1 MSTGRKIFA
10 TAQIVNGEI
19 VIDLGDTANYM
30 TVKGSE
36 GIIFIVERNS
46 KEFVEVKDRRYEN
59 ENLMEEIWKIFHMI
73 KIIRYRE

>member
-10 TAQIVNGEI
+10 TAQIVNGKI

-30 TVKGSE
+30 IVKGSD

-46 KEFVEVKDRRYEN
+46 KEFVEVKDKRYEN
-59 ENLMEEIWKIFHMI
+59 
-73 KIIRYRE
+73 

>member
-10 TAQIVNGEI
+10 TAQIVNGKI

-30 TVKGSE
+30 TVKGSD

-46 KEFVEVKDRRYEN
+46 KEFVEVKDKD
-59 ENLMEEIWKIFHMI
+59 MKIRI
-73 KIIRYRE
+73 

>member
-1 MSTGRKIFA
+1 MNTGRKIFA

-30 TVKGSE
+30 TVKGSD
-36 GIIFIVERNS
+36 GITFIVERNS

-59 ENLMEEIWKIFHMI
+59 
-73 KIIRYRE
+73 

>member
-10 TAQIVNGEI
+10 TAQIVNGKI

-30 TVKGSE
+30 TVKGSD

-46 KEFVEVKDRRYEN
+46 KEFVEVKDKRY
-59 ENLMEEIWKIFHMI
+59 
-73 KIIRYRE
+73 

>member
-10 TAQIVNGEI
+10 TAQIVNGKI

-30 TVKGSE
+30 TVKGSD

-46 KEFVEVKDRRYEN
+46 KEFVEVKDKRYEN
-59 ENLMEEIWKIFHMI
+59 SPRFWTFQRSVEW
-73 KIIRYRE
+73 YC